1 MTARDPEAARGKRRG
16 PLVPPP
22 VLALGAAA
30 AMWVLAEQSGLPR
43 FDFPGHAL
51 LAAGVAAAGLAI
63 DLVSVAAF
71 IRARTTVN
79 PLAPDRANTLV
90 VSGLYRFSRNPMYLG
105 MALILIGWAIWLAQP
120 LTLLGAAVFAVL
132 IEALQI
138 RPEEAALEAKFG
150 DAYRAYKKRVRRWI

>member
-1 MTARDPEAARGKRRG
+1 MR

-22 VLALGAAA
+22 VLALAAAA
-30 AMWVLAEQSGLPR
+30 AMWALAGQSGLPR
-43 FDFPGHAL
+43 FDFPGRAG
-51 LAAGVAAAGLAI
+51 LAIAVAGAGLAI

-79 PLAPDRANTLV
+79 PLAPSKSSALV
-90 VSGLYRFSRNPMYLG
+90 VNGLYRFSRNPMYLG
-105 MALILIGWAIWLAQP
+105 MLLILIGWAIWLAQP
-120 LTLLGAAVFAVL
+120 VTLLGAAVFAVL

-150 DAYRAYKKRVRRWI
+150 DAYGAYKKRVRRWL